1 MGEGFGLG
9 FLVRK
14 KAGRN
19 PLPGSVGDFSWS
31 GAHGTYFWVDPR
43 EKLTAT
49 LMVQNALIRVD
60 WPRAPAIVM
69 RCVISFIRR
78 SHRAWTVS
86 GTVRR
91 RSRCIDESTNGTV
104 DGSIEVAE
112 SHGLRSLALVTLWA
126 PCQRGEAS

>member
-14 KAGRN
+14 EAGRN

-49 LMVQNALIRVD
+49 LMVQNAFDPNGLAKSARYRHEMRYLVYQ
-60 WPRAPAIVM
+60 AITQ
-69 RCVISFIRR
+69 SADGFGNG
-78 SHRAWTVS
+78 A
-86 GTVRR
+86 
-91 RSRCIDESTNGTV
+91 ST
-104 DGSIEVAE
+104 
-112 SHGLRSLALVTLWA
+112 
-126 PCQRGEAS
+126 Q